1 MALSKMPGGYLDGSG
16 TPSSVLAFGLGETN
30 EALAM
35 MIQALKDHDI
45 YESTLFIVSAKHGQ
59 SPINPFRVNN
69 RLAGLGG
76 LFAWNKVDLHFQG
89 LCRVSWRVL
98 PLLDGRHSCF

>member
-1 MALSKMPGGYLDGSG
+1 LSKMPGGYLDGSG

-45 YESTLFIVSAKHGQ
+45 
-59 SPINPFRVNN
+59 RVD
-69 RLAGLGG
+69 A
-76 LFAWNKVDLHFQG
+76 LH
-89 LCRVSWRVL
+89 RVSQTWPVA
-98 PLLDGRHSCF
+98 DQSVQGK